1 MRDSDAYAPQIR
13 YTIPMKNLIP
23 KSFIQDVVARTDIV
37 AVIGTRIELKKHGAT
52 HTACCPFHSEKTPSF
67 SVSQSKQFY
76 YCFGCGAHGNAIG
89 FLIEYDHLSFV
100 DAVTDLANQLGLVV
114 PLEAGNSETSQN
126 DVLYTLLYN
135 AQVLYEKELKKSSTA
150 IDYLKNRGITGQI
163 AKEFGVG
170 YAPNAWEFLSQALG
184 KNKSER
190 ELLTTAG
197 LLIPKDA
204 RHYDRFRDRILFPI
218 RDVRGRTIG
227 FGGRTL
233 ANDIPKYLNSP
244 ETPVFHKNQT
254 LYGLYEVCQHH
265 RKLARALVVEGYL
278 DVISLAQ
285 HNINYAVATLG
296 TALNSKHIQ
305 LLLRYTSDIIFCF
318 DGDNAG
324 QKAAWKAL
332 LFSLPLLRDGL
343 NIRFLFLSQS
353 EDPDSLVKKIGQGEF
368 EKLIDQATALPTVF
382 FDELE
387 KEFPS
392 DSLAGKAAFAK
403 TANEHINTMPQG
415 IYRNLLLDQLANKLN
430 IARGDITEFSH
441 KPTVEARLIASPS
454 PHRPRTG
461 LNPAKIAIQL
471 LLQQPSLAAEASH
484 VLAFNH
490 SEQTQEKILLL
501 SLIERCQKNA
511 YRHLGELLEDIDDA
525 AERSLLVKLASLPLK
540 IPADGYAAEFVGALQ
555 RLHEQD
561 QAFQLSVLIAKA
573 KQSELSLDEKQ
584 LLQLLL
590 AKKQAATTLLD

>member
-1 MRDSDAYAPQIR
+1 
-13 YTIPMKNLIP
+13 MKNLIP

-37 AVIGTRIELKKHGAT
+37 TVIGTRIELKKHGHT

-89 FLIEYDHLSFV
+89 FLMEYDHLSFV
-100 DAVTDLANQLGLVV
+100 DAVTDLANQLGMQV
-114 PLEAGNSETSQN
+114 PLEAGTAETSQN
-126 DVLYTLLYN
+126 DGLYTLLYN
-135 AQVLYEKELKKSSTA
+135 AQALYEKELKKSPTA
-150 IDYLKNRGITGQI
+150 IEYLKNRGLTGQI
-163 AKEFGVG
+163 AKEFSVG

-184 KNKSER
+184 KNKEDR

-197 LLIPKDA
+197 MLIPKEN

-233 ANDIPKYLNSP
+233 TNEIPKYLNSP

-265 RKLARALVVEGYL
+265 RKLQRAIVVEGYL
-278 DVISLAQ
+278 DVIGLAQ

-343 NIRFLFLSQS
+343 NIRFLFLPQS
-353 EDPDSLVKKIGQGEF
+353 EDPDSLVKKIGQIEF
-368 EKLIDQATALPTVF
+368 EKLIDRATQLPTVF
-382 FDELE
+382 FDEME

-392 DSLAGKAAFAK
+392 DSMAGKAAFAK

-430 IARGDITEFSH
+430 IARGDITAYSVRSAHEASVAREVSAPSRARSH
-441 KPTVEARLIASPS
+441 TR
-454 PHRPRTG
+454 

-471 LLQQPSLAAEASH
+471 LLQQPSLVEHTSH

-490 SEQTQEKILLL
+490 IEKTPEKILLMN
-501 SLIERCQKNA
+501 LIDRCKKNP
-511 YRHLGELLEDIDDA
+511 YRHLGELLQDVEDD
-525 AERSLLVKLASLPLK
+525 AERSLFAKIAALPLQ
-540 IPADGYAAEFVGALQ
+540 IPEEGRTAEFVGALQ

-561 QAFQLSVLIAKA
+561 QAHQLTLLIAKA
-573 KQSELSLDEKQ
+573 KENELSLDEKQ

-590 AKKQAATTLLD
+590 ASKQANNIVEK

>member
-1 MRDSDAYAPQIR
+1 
-13 YTIPMKNLIP
+13 MKNLIP

-37 AVIGTRIELKKHGAT
+37 GVIGARIELKKHGHT

-76 YCFGCGAHGNAIG
+76 YCFGCGAHGNVIG
-89 FLIEYDHLSFV
+89 FLLEYDHLSFV
-100 DAVTDLANQLGLVV
+100 DAITDLANQLGLQV
-114 PLEAGNSETSQN
+114 PIEAGSAETSQN
-126 DVLYTLLYN
+126 EALYTVLHH
-135 AQVLYEKELKKSSTA
+135 AQVLYEKELKKSPSA
-150 IDYLKNRGITGQI
+150 IDYLKNRGLTGQI

-170 YAPNAWEFLSQALG
+170 YAPNAWEFLSLALG
-184 KNKSER
+184 KDKSER
-190 ELLTTAG
+190 ELLATAG
-197 LLIPKDA
+197 LLIPKEN

-233 ANDIPKYLNSP
+233 TNEIPKYLNSP

-265 RKLARALVVEGYL
+265 RKLQRALVVEGYL

-285 HNINYAVATLG
+285 YNINYAVATLG

-305 LLLRYTSDIIFCF
+305 LLLRYTSDIVFCF
-318 DGDNAG
+318 DGDGAG

-343 NIRFLFLSQS
+343 NIRFLFLPQT

-368 EKLIDQATALPTVF
+368 EKLIDHATALPAVF

-392 DSLAGKAAFAK
+392 DSIAGKAAFAK
-403 TANEHINTMPQG
+403 TANEHINTMPEG
-415 IYRNLLLDQLANKLN
+415 IYRNLLLDQLANKLS
-430 IARGDITEFSH
+430 IQRADITAFSH
-441 KPTVEARLIASPS
+441 KTNTERAPMVSAAVA
-454 PHRPRTG
+454 PRRSHTK

-471 LLQQPSLAAEASH
+471 LLQQPSLAQEALH
-484 VLAFNH
+484 VLSFSH

-511 YRHLGELLEDIDDA
+511 YHHLGELLEDIDDA
-525 AERSLLVKLASLPLK
+525 AERSLLVKVAALPLK
-540 IPADGYAAEFVGALQ
+540 IPAEGYVAEFVGALQ

-561 QAFQLSVLIAKA
+561 QAYQLSVLIAKA

-590 AKKQAATTLLD
+590 AKKQAATILLD